1 LSATPFPS
9 GVRNVPIEI
18 TEAITPVV
26 VWRKEYRQDS
36 GGPGERRGGLGQTME
51 ISNREEAPCGIFAT
65 FERVH
70 YPARGRDGGGSG
82 AKGRVRLGSGTELK
96 NKGFQMIP
104 SGDRLIIEM
113 PGGGGYGGAVDR
125 DPESVAVDVKSQ
137 LISQEAAESEYGVIV
152 SADGVLDDAATAA
165 KRETS

>member
-1 LSATPFPS
+1 
-9 GVRNVPIEI
+9 
-18 TEAITPVV
+18 
-26 VWRKEYRQDS
+26 
-36 GGPGERRGGLGQTME
+36 
-51 ISNREEAPCGIFAT
+51 
-65 FERVH
+65 
-70 YPARGRDGGGSG
+70 
-82 AKGRVRLGSGTELK
+82 
-96 NKGFQMIP
+96 MIP